1 MDGRPR
7 TAGFLSDPWRRAG
20 AATVEVTVEEGREN
34 PRGAD
39 RRTHEE
45 RRTFPRRS
53 RWEQKVRADLCADRV
68 VVPPETT
75 GGVVLTLEGGFV
87 RILAAI
93 EHRNGH
99 AHNKKER
106 REAGREGSSQWP
118 EGGHG
123 GLTLWQGGSSCQR
136 WRPPPAHT
144 RPAPRLDKSDHAPEY
159 TPNPQRRVPTMA
171 SSGRGT
177 NLNPTSRFEPLD
189 HEPTPGAD
197 HGERTPVTKFFR
209 DSARSVLVQIDSPD
223 VGYDVGINPYR
234 GCEHGCVYCFARPNH
249 EYLGLSA
256 GLDFETKIMVK
267 HEAPSLLRAA
277 LRKPSWRVRP
287 ILFSGTTDP
296 YQPVERRLGITRG
309 CLEVLSEARQPV
321 ALITKNAGITRDLDL
336 LRELARHD
344 AVRVTLS
351 VTTLRRDLQRQM
363 EPRTSTP
370 RKRLR
375 TIRDLANAGI
385 PVGVNLAPV
394 IPGLTD
400 EEIPAI
406 LAAARDAG
414 AAWAGYILLRLPHG
428 VKDLFENWLRE
439 HFPDR
444 RDRVLNKLR
453 EMHGGALYDSRF
465 GVRGKGSGPY
475 ADQLKALFRTTA
487 RKLGYDAPPPLNTA
501 AFRAPAPAGQLSLF

>member
-1 MDGRPR
+1 MRSRYGSEEQCVNAV
-7 TAGFLSDPWRRAG
+7 TRRRVAAG
-20 AATVEVTVEEGREN
+20 A
-34 PRGAD
+34 
-39 RRTHEE
+39 
-45 RRTFPRRS
+45 PRRLD
-53 RWEQKVRADLCADRV
+53 RHRRDPNIYRNPFPEFRMDL
-68 VVPPETT
+68 
-75 GGVVLTLEGGFV
+75 
-87 RILAAI
+87 
-93 EHRNGH
+93 
-99 AHNKKER
+99 
-106 REAGREGSSQWP
+106 
-118 EGGHG
+118 
-123 GLTLWQGGSSCQR
+123 
-136 WRPPPAHT
+136 
-144 RPAPRLDKSDHAPEY
+144 
-159 TPNPQRRVPTMA
+159 
-171 SSGRGT
+171 SGRGT
-177 NLNPTSRFEPLD
+177 SLNPTSRFDALV
-189 HEPTPGAD
+189 HEPEPGAD
-197 HGERTPVTKFFR
+197 ADTPSPVTKFFR
-209 DSARSVLVQIDSPD
+209 DSARSLLVTIDSPD

-267 HEAPSLLRAA
+267 HDAPALLRTA
-277 LRKPSWRVRP
+277 LRKRGWRVRP

-309 CLEVLSEARQPV
+309 CLEVMAEARQPV
-321 ALITKNAGITRDLDL
+321 AMITKNTGILRDVDL

-351 VTTLRRDLQRQM
+351 VTTLRRDLQKRM

-370 RKRLR
+370 RGRLR
-375 TIRDLANAGI
+375 TIRDLADAGI

-406 LAAARDAG
+406 LSAARAEG

-428 VKDLFENWLRE
+428 VKHLFEHWE

-444 RDRVLNKLR
+444 KDRVLNRLR
-453 EMHGGALYDSRF
+453 DMYGGSLYDSAF
-465 GVRGKGSGPY
+465 GVRGSGSGPY

-487 RKLGYDAPPPLNTA
+487 RKLGYQSPPPLNSL